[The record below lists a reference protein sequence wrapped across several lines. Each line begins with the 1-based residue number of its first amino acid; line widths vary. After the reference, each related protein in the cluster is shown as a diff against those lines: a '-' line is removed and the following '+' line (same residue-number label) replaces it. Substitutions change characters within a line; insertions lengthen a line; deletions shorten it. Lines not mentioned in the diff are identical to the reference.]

1 MTEKILN
8 DRQLIEKIQTH
19 KKSQDYEILYKR
31 YMLMINKYAFKV
43 GKNLVGRSFDI
54 QQDFKQE
61 AYFIMVKA
69 VNNIHIDNIQND
81 NWKFQNV
88 FYFYLRKLQHTF
100 LKNIFTYDSLHLST
114 QKFEEQIPSLK
125 TNDFVRSKIPQ
136 RLQVSM
142 NHYSEF
148 NDVRDIIMAQ
158 FTDRQKEIV
167 KYRQLNMTL
176 SEIGKELNISHPAV
190 HWDLKRAKKIAENLI
205 EKLVY

>member
-8 DRQLIEKIQTH
+8 DRQLIEQIQKHNKT
-19 KKSQDYEILYKR
+19 QDYEILYKR

-43 GKNLVGRSFDI
+43 GKNFVGRSFDI

-61 AYFIMVKA
+61 AYFIMVEA
-69 VNNIHIDNIQND
+69 VNNTHIDNIQND

-88 FYFYLRKLQHTF
+88 FYFYLKKLQHRF
-100 LKNIFTYDSLHLST
+100 LKKIFTYNSRHLST
-114 QKFEEQIPSLK
+114 QEFEEQTPSFK
-125 TNDFVRSKIPQ
+125 TMDYVRSKIPQ
-136 RLQVSM
+136 RLTVPM

-148 NDVRDIIMAQ
+148 DDIRTIIMAQ

-167 KYRQLNMTL
+167 KYRQLNMTF
-176 SEIGKELNISHPAV
+176 SEIGKELNISHPTV